1 MEHGKLRADPADL
14 IRLLSTVHGMDREA
28 RLTLLSGMLLDRPY
42 RPDPL
47 VGGAEQEERL
57 VSRLDGFDCVTF
69 VESVWALA
77 EAETPAGLDLAL
89 RALRYLDG
97 QVTWSRRNH
106 YTSQWIARNEEAGHL
121 ERVGADRWTRVG
133 EPRILSAL
141 ADHPPVAWDPVCLP
155 IALAQ
160 ELGPRVRSG
169 DLVAFVSTRDDLDVF
184 HVGLLIAASP
194 LRLRHA
200 GRSAGR
206 VVDEPLTDF
215 LERNDTPGLL
225 VARATDPSPAGGGC

>member
-42 RPDPL
+42 RPNPL
-47 VGGAEQEERL
+47 VGDAEQDEQL
-57 VSRLDGFDCVTF
+57 VSRLDSFDCVTF

-77 EAETPAGLDLAL
+77 EAEDPDGLVPALQ
-89 RALRYLDG
+89 ALRYHDG
-97 QVTWSRRNH
+97 RIAWSRRNH
-106 YTSQWIARNEEAGHL
+106 YTSQWIARNEEAGLL
-121 ERVGADRWTRVG
+121 ERVGVDRWTRVG
-133 EPRILSAL
+133 EPRTLSAL
-141 ADHPPVAWDPVCLP
+141 ASHPPVAWDPVCLP
-155 IALAQ
+155 VDRAQ
-160 ELGPRVRSG
+160 ELGPLVRSG

-184 HVGLLIAASP
+184 HVGLLIATSP

-206 VVDEPLTDF
+206 VVDEPLTAF

-225 VARATDPSPAGGGC
+225 VARATDFSPAGGGR

>member
-42 RPDPL
+42 RPNPL
-47 VGGAEQEERL
+47 VGDAEQDEQL
-57 VSRLDGFDCVTF
+57 VSRLDSFDCVTF

-77 EAETPAGLDLAL
+77 EAEDPDGLVPALQ
-89 RALRYLDG
+89 ALRYHDG
-97 QVTWSRRNH
+97 RIAWSRRNH
-106 YTSQWIARNEEAGHL
+106 YTSQWIARNEEAGLL
-121 ERVGADRWTRVG
+121 ERVGVDRWTRVG
-133 EPRILSAL
+133 EPRTLSAL
-141 ADHPPVAWDPVCLP
+141 ASHPPVAWDPVCLP
-155 IALAQ
+155 
-160 ELGPRVRSG
+160 V
-169 DLVAFVSTRDDLDVF
+169 DSTRDDLDVF
-184 HVGLLIAASP
+184 HVGLLIATSP

-206 VVDEPLTDF
+206 VVDEPLTAF

-225 VARATDPSPAGGGC
+225 VARATDFSPAGGGR